1 MYSPASTADPEPQ
14 VSAAVTL
21 PAPIATTLS
30 QTDSYYAQPVSPMP
44 VSAADARYTPK
55 PFRTP
60 RLPSSAI
67 RQSFHSSPTSNPSP
81 SFQ

>member
-1 MYSPASTADPEPQ
+1 MYSPASTADLEPQ

-21 PAPIATTLS
+21 PAAIATTLP
-30 QTDSYYAQPVSPMP
+30 QTDSYYVQPVSPVP
-44 VSAADARYTPK
+44 VSATDARYTSN

-60 RLPSSAI
+60 RLPSAI
-67 RQSFHSSPTSNPSP
+67 RQSFHSSPTSSSSP